1 MSLFHNRKSF
11 HDKKSLHFRRLETK
25 TYIVPERKTKKE
37 NNTRGSKLKMVRNN
51 RGMNSKF

>member
-1 MSLFHNRKSF
+1 MSLFYNRKSF